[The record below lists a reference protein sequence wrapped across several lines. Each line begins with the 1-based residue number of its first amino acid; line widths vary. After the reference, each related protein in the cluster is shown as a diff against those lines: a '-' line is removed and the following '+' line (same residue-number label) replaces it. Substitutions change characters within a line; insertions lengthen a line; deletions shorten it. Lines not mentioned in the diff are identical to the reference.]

1 MICKNHV
8 SFNNAVVALTC
19 FIVNPV
25 IADESRTLFARLGG
39 MEQITAVVSETIDR
53 TSGDPKAARIFE
65 GIKLAPVKESVAQH
79 LCEISGG
86 PCKYEGA
93 PMAKAH
99 TGLAIT
105 SEQFELMD
113 NYLNQ
118 ALSSRGISQADRAEL
133 GKLLSALKGDV
144 VGR

>member
-1 MICKNHV
+1 MICKKYV
-8 SFNNAVVALTC
+8 SFNNIVIALTC

-25 IADESRTLFARLGG
+25 IAVESSTLFARLGG

-53 TSGDPKAARIFE
+53 TSIDPKAARIFE

-105 SEQFELMD
+105 SEQFEIMD
-113 NYLNQ
+113 TYLNQ
-118 ALSSRGISQADRAEL
+118 ALSARGISQADRAEL
-133 GKLLSALKGDV
+133 GKLLGAMKGDV

>member
-1 MICKNHV
+1 MCKKYFSFSNIIIALICFMIN
-8 SFNNAVVALTC
+8 SAS
-19 FIVNPV
+19 
-25 IADESRTLFARLGG
+25 ADESPTLFTRLGG

-53 TSGDPKAARIFE
+53 TSENPKAARIFE
-65 GIKLAPVKESVAQH
+65 GIKLGPVKESVAQH

-105 SEQFELMD
+105 SEQFEIMD
-113 NYLNQ
+113 TYLNQ
-118 ALSSRGISQADRAEL
+118 ALSARGVSQADRAEL
-133 GKLLSALKGDV
+133 GKLLSTMKGDV

>member
-1 MICKNHV
+1 MLTKKCF
-8 SFNNAVVALTC
+8 SFNNIVFVFTY
-19 FIVNPV
+19 FIIHPV

-39 MEQITAVVSETIDR
+39 MEQITSVVSETIDR
-53 TSGDPKAARIFE
+53 TSGDPKAVRIFE

-105 SEQFELMD
+105 SEQFEIMD
-113 NYLNQ
+113 TYLNQ
-118 ALSSRGISQADRAEL
+118 ALSARGVSQADRAEL
-133 GKLLSALKGDV
+133 GRLLSAMKGDV
-144 VGR
+144 VGK